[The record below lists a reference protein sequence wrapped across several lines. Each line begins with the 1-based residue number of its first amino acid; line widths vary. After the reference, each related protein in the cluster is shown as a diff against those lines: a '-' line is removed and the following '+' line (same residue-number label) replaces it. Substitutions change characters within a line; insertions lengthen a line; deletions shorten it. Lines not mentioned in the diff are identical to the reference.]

1 MQGLGPRSLVSADSL
16 VSGPPPDLTPPQ
28 TPFVAPI
35 ILVGMMGAGKT
46 TIGRALARAMNREFV
61 DVDLVI
67 EARTGVKIPT
77 IFEVEGETGFRRR
90 ETATIDEFTRRS
102 GVVLATGGGA
112 VVAPQN
118 QRLLAE
124 RGIIIYLRARAE
136 ELYARTRY
144 DKNRPLLQTADPLG
158 RITELLEAR
167 QPLYERLADVVV
179 DTGRHPIPRLVQRLI
194 PQLQACVKPVA
205 DPSTLP
211 PLEKL

>member
-1 MQGLGPRSLVSADSL
+1 MLVSADSIA
-16 VSGPPPDLTPPQ
+16 SGPVPDIALSD
-28 TPFVAPI
+28 TPFITPI

-46 TIGRALARAMNREFV
+46 TIGRALARAMGREFV

-77 IFEVEGETGFRRR
+77 IFEVEGEAGFRRR
-90 ETATIDEFTRRS
+90 ETATIDEFTRHS

-112 VVAPQN
+112 VVAPEN
-118 QRLLAE
+118 QRLLGE
-124 RGIIIYLRARAE
+124 RGIIIYLRARAD

-144 DKNRPLLQTADPLG
+144 DKNRPLLQTADPLA
-158 RITELLEAR
+158 RITELLDAR
-167 QPLYERLADVVV
+167 QPLYEALADMVV
-179 DTGRHPIPRLVQRLI
+179 DTGRHAIPRLVQRLI
-194 PQLQACVKPVA
+194 PQIHACNKHVA